1 MNKKE
6 RKIIG
11 ILSLGH
17 FVSDG
22 WHILYP
28 AILFLLE
35 KEFTNDFTFLGALG
49 TAFLIGAGSSGV
61 ISGILFDK
69 IGGKILLTAFSLIT
83 ALGALLVFFSDQKF
97 LLILSM
103 IIFGIGTG
111 IFHPV
116 GLAAITRNF
125 RKTSNA
131 LGIFGFVGNFGLAI
145 IPLLGIIIG
154 VLQGWRTTFLFA
166 SITCLILLPF
176 IPLLNIKHGENPK
189 QTKPSSSQNKTFNL
203 KLTGLYIIQ
212 TFRQFAMSGI
222 LTFAPIIL
230 LKTTFL
236 EGQTI
241 GIIPTIGICT
251 SIIMIIGAFGTLLGG
266 KTADRSKP
274 ELYFIIACLMPIIP
288 LFLLWIFHANAL
300 LILLL
305 IPLTFFLMQISEPI
319 SGSLVGKYLNE
330 KHHGK
335 GFAMLYGVGSVI
347 GATSGVILGISIDQF
362 GFSSVYLLIMAS
374 LIFIVP
380 LFFTFFR
387 EKQLATT

>member
-11 ILSLGH
+11 IISLGH
-17 FVSDG
+17 FISDG

-35 KEFTNDFTFLGALG
+35 KEFVNDFTFLGALG

-61 ISGILFDK
+61 VSGILFDK
-69 IGGKILLTAFSLIT
+69 IGGKVLLTAFSLIT
-83 ALGALLVFFSDQKF
+83 ALGALLVFFSHQKVF
-97 LLILSM
+97 LILSM
-103 IIFGIGTG
+103 IVFGIGTG

-116 GLAAITRNF
+116 GLATITRNF
-125 RKTSNA
+125 RKTTNA

-145 IPLLGIIIG
+145 IPLLAIIIG
-154 VLQGWRTTFLFA
+154 VLEGWRMTFLFA
-166 SITCLILLPF
+166 IITSLILLPF
-176 IPLLNIKHGENPK
+176 IPLLDIKHGKNSK
-189 QTKPSSSQNKTFNL
+189 QTETQISENKTFNL
-203 KLTGLYIIQ
+203 KLTGLYTIQ
-212 TFRQFAMSGI
+212 IFRQFAISGI
-222 LTFAPIIL
+222 LTFAPIII

-236 EGQTI
+236 EGKTI

-266 KTADRSKP
+266 KTAEKAKP
-274 ELYFIIACLMPIIP
+274 EFYFIITCLMPIIP
-288 LFLLWIFHANAL
+288 LFLLWVLHANDIM
-300 LILLL
+300 ILLL
-305 IPLTFFLMQISEPI
+305 IPVTFFFMQISEPI
-319 SGSLVGKYLNE
+319 SASLVGKYLNE

-362 GFSSVYLLIMAS
+362 GFSSVYLLIMLTLM
-374 LIFIVP
+374 LIIPSF
-380 LFFTFFR
+380 LTFFR
-387 EKQLATT
+387 KKPLSTT